1 MFQGSTNNSVN
12 CMDSIK
18 IINFFR
24 ELWSEHVMWT
34 RSFIISTAADLGDL
48 KPVTARLFQ
57 NPADFAE
64 VLQRFYGPEPAK
76 KFDDLLTEHLKIA
89 GNLVNA
95 AKVGDT
101 ATVNEEREKWYAN
114 ADEIAAF
121 LAGINPDW
129 SREQWTSMLHEHLK
143 LTEKEAVARL
153 TGQYAKDVALY
164 DVIEDQALAM
174 GDYMAEG
181 IIMQSL
187 R

>member
-1 MFQGSTNNSVN
+1 MSQASTDNSAN

-34 RSFIISTAADLGDL
+34 RSFIISTAANLGDL
-48 KPVTARLFQ
+48 QPVTARLFQ

-64 VLQRFYGPEPAK
+64 VLQRFYGPGPAK
-76 KFDDLLTEHLKIA
+76 KFRDLLTEHLKIA

-95 AKVGDT
+95 AKSGDA
-101 ATVNEEREKWYAN
+101 ATVNQEREKWYAN

-121 LAGINPDW
+121 LAGINPYW
-129 SREQWTSMLHEHLK
+129 SKDQWTSMLHKHLK
-143 LTEKEAVARL
+143 LTEEEAMARL
-153 TGQYAKDVALY
+153 MGQYAKDVALY
-164 DVIEDQALAM
+164 DVIEDQALMM

-181 IIMQSL
+181 IIRQFL